1 MLIEA
6 RAFRV
11 GIIQR
16 KRLNTVAY
24 DGIINQRPMRELMKM
39 STGLLF
45 LAFFFMAAAV
55 WMGIDL
61 FGEGKS
67 NVAPKPEHRQEIT
80 DDDWLY
86 MYFTSGIG
94 GGEDAVIDDED

>member
-16 KRLNTVAY
+16 KILNTVAY
-24 DGIINQRPMRELMKM
+24 DGIINQRPMREMMRM
-39 STGLLF
+39 STGLLCLVLVF
-45 LAFFFMAAAV
+45 IAAAV

-61 FGEGKS
+61 FGEGNNS
-67 NVAPKPEHRQEIT
+67 TAQKPEHRQEIT

-94 GGEDAVIDDED
+94 GGEDDVIDDED